1 MSRAAR
7 IPSPISVKKFLTPST
22 NPVKKPTAFF
32 IKLITLPIAL
42 IIFGNLSTNQPIK
55 IITKKYFTNQY
66 LLEVQS
72 ILLVL
77 FLCFSEAL
85 IGPMKKNIANEAIAI
100 NEKKIR
106 FESTNGF

>member
-1 MSRAAR
+1 MCIRDSKNILNKEAVSSA
-7 IPSPISVKKFLTPST
+7 
-22 NPVKKPTAFF
+22 
-32 IKLITLPIAL
+32 
-42 IIFGNLSTNQPIK
+42 IK

-100 NEKKIR
+100 NEKNIR